1 MFGFV
6 PEEMSWA
13 AMQEHELEARRI
25 AQHATRRGN
34 GHSLRALL
42 ARKLVQTGLRLDDD
56 AGIAVLKH
64 AESVG

>member
-1 MFGFV
+1 MFGYI

-13 AMQEHELEARRI
+13 AVQEHELEARRI
-25 AQHATRRGN
+25 ARSTTRRGN
-34 GHSLRALL
+34 SHSLRALV

-64 AESVG
+64 AEGVS